1 MHTLEQISA
10 FVAVYEQG
18 SYSNAAKLL
27 GKSRTTVREHVVAYE
42 DLLGYSLFVINGRK
56 AVPTDKANQ
65 LYHRAKLVEKQNR
78 SLFAQ
83 SQTLY
88 ETDVHTINIC
98 YDVIT
103 PLSLIAYV
111 EDQVLK
117 YRDDLTVNWLHRT
130 REQALELLMQGT
142 CDMAILPNQGRAIAE
157 KEVTWQALGNVEVG
171 FYVGSNS
178 PLLQRKALKLEE
190 LMLDTQYITE
200 NFATFNSDF
209 LSVKISPKVHTVSN
223 SDLLCE
229 LVKLNGWTAMP
240 KSYMTPWVEKGELVE
255 IKLKEVEQS
264 LRFGLNAFFC
274 FGKSDIEVFACIL
287 DWMTEWYLL
296 QTEK

>member
-27 GKSRTTVREHVVAYE
+27 GKSRTTVREHVVTYE

-78 SLFAQ
+78 SLFVQ

-88 ETDVHTINIC
+88 ETEVHTINIC

-111 EDQVLK
+111 EDKLLH
-117 YRDDLTVNWLHRT
+117 YNPDIIVNWQHRT
-130 REQALELLMQGT
+130 RQRAMDLLLSED
-142 CDMAILPNQGRAIAE
+142 CDIAVMPYRGQVIAE
-157 KEVTWQALGNVEVG
+157 KDVTWRSIGAIEVG
-171 FYVGSNS
+171 CFSRPDS
-178 PLLQRKALKLEE
+178 PLAQTNTLRIEE

-200 NFATFNSDF
+200 NFAT
-209 LSVKISPKVHTVSN
+209 LSPNFATVKVSPKAHMVSN
-223 SDLLCE
+223 NDLLCE
-229 LVKLNGWTAMP
+229 LLMNNGWAVMP
-240 KSYMTPWVEKGELVE
+240 KHYMKPWIDRGELVE
-255 IKLKEVEQS
+255 LSLEEVGKDVT
-264 LRFGLNAFFC
+264 FGLNAFFC
-274 FGKSDIEVFACIL
+274 FGKSDIEVFGLIL
-287 DWMTEWYLL
+287 DWMSEWYRN
-296 QTEK
+296 THS

>member
-56 AVPTDKANQ
+56 AVPTDRANQ

-78 SLFAQ
+78 SLFVQ

-111 EDQVLK
+111 EDKILHYNSDIK
-117 YRDDLTVNWLHRT
+117 VNWQHRT
-130 REQALELLMQGT
+130 RQRAMELLLSDS
-142 CDMAILPNQGRAIAE
+142 CDIAIMPYRGQTSAE
-157 KEVTWQALGNVEVG
+157 KEVTWQGIGSVPVG
-171 FYVGSNS
+171 CFARPDS
-178 PLLQRKALKLEE
+178 PLALADDLKIEE
-190 LMLDTQYITE
+190 LMLDTQYLTE
-200 NFATFNSDF
+200 NFASLHASFAA
-209 LSVKISPKVHTVSN
+209 VRVSPKMHLVSN
-223 SDLLCE
+223 NDLLCE
-229 LVKLNGWTAMP
+229 LVKRNGWTVMP
-240 KSYMTPWVEKGELVE
+240 KHYMAPWVERGELVE
-255 IKLKEVEQS
+255 LKLKEVS
-264 LRFGLNAFFC
+264 SDITFGLNAFFC
-274 FGKSDIEVFACIL
+274 FGKSDIEVFGLIL
-287 DWMTEWYLL
+287 DWMTEWHL
-296 QTEK
+296 QQR